1 MTDWHHSQDLL
12 PFMDAHQSCS
22 NVLVKEASYPA
33 RIEPHGNRLE
43 HDPFSRIPGPFLS
56 VRTFH
61 VAHDGEEGTGPFD
74 LAMRSYNSLEH
85 QIGRSADKDCAGIR
99 ERPEVAAYRCEP
111 LFRFFRQGLP
121 VKPAAR
127 TSATDDLVPAFKW
140 YLAHTL

>member
-12 PFMDAHQSCS
+12 PFMDAHQSCGD
-22 NVLVKEASYPA
+22 VLVKEACYPA

-61 VAHDGEEGTGPFD
+61 VAHDGEESTGPFY
-74 LAMRSYNSLEH
+74 LAIRSYNPLEH
-85 QIGRSADKDCAGIR
+85 EIGRSADKDCPGIR
-99 ERPEVAAYRCEP
+99 ERREVAAQGSEP

-121 VKPAAR
+121 VEPPAR
-127 TSATDDLVPAFKW
+127 TPAPYGLIPSFKG
-140 YLAHTL
+140 